1 MTTGNTFLFLTML
14 GNTARGSTRISSL
27 TIERREF
34 RELIA
39 DSGPKAGLGHWDDP
53 PNVEDIIEL
62 ARVMVGFS
70 RACKHPL
77 SGLGCYHQ
85 YDGTEG
91 ETVREVMKLTEQRLQ
106 AREKYLKEDEEDLA
120 DGPA

>member
-1 MTTGNTFLFLTML
+1 LAVLPGKYQYF
-14 GNTARGSTRISSL
+14 IPYH
-27 TIERREF
+27 IKERRER
-34 RELIA
+34 RELYLYQA
-39 DSGPKAGLGHWDDP
+39 EKMPAHFNDP
-53 PNVEDIIEL
+53 PNVDDIIGL

-91 ETVREVMKLTEQRLQ
+91 VPVREAMALAEQRLQ
-106 AREKYLKEDEEDLA
+106 ARERKIREEDEEDLA
-120 DGPA
+120 DGTA